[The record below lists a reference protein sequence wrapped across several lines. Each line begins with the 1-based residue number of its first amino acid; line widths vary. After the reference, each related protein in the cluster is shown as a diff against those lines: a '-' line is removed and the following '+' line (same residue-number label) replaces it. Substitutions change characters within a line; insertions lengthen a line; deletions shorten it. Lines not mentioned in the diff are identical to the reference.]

1 MTSTILISSN
11 KTIEDVYVADT
22 FLKRLRGYMF
32 REKPHYKAITIIP
45 CNSIHTFFMR
55 FRIDVLFI
63 SKENK
68 VVKKINNISKG
79 KVILP
84 INNSYYVIEA
94 MEGVLDDINVG
105 DIISFQNY

>member
-1 MTSTILISSN
+1 MTSTIFISSN
-11 KTIEDVYVADT
+11 KIIEDIYVADT

-32 REKPHYKAITIIP
+32 RRKPHHKAILIIP
-45 CNSIHTFFMR
+45 CNSIHTFFMK

-63 SKENK
+63 SKENI